1 MIDCG
6 DIRTPGKIQTI
17 LRLMDKMKI
26 SIIGGCGHIGLP
38 LGIVLA
44 RTGFS
49 VDLIDIN
56 RDAVEMVNSGK
67 LPFMEDDAEVILEE
81 VLMQGKIKATT
92 DVAVI
97 STSDVIFVTIGTP
110 VDEHQSPVPR
120 IFSDFFESIEEFL
133 KPGQTIVLRS
143 TVYPGT
149 SEWLSRKLSA
159 LGVDL
164 AFAPERI
171 VQGKA
176 ISELYSLPQITSA
189 STPSA
194 LEKIDFIFSRF
205 SPEIVHSTL
214 AEAEFAKLFLNA
226 YRYIQFAATNQF
238 FMLAETAGVDYA
250 NVYRVMTSGYD
261 RAKGFPRAG
270 LSAGPCL
277 LKDTQQLL
285 AFGQNQFEIG
295 NAAILVNEGLALRL
309 VSIAEEVVDLSNSTV
324 GVLGMAF
331 KADNDDIRSSLSY
344 RVRKMLQLKAKRVL
358 SSDPY
363 VKNDITLIPEEQL
376 LENSDVIILCT
387 PHDRYKNLDFEG
399 KVVIDIWN
407 LQNKGLL
414 FRSTQKWKTK

>member
-1 MIDCG
+1 M
-6 DIRTPGKIQTI
+6 R
-17 LRLMDKMKI
+17 I

-44 RTGFS
+44 RSGFT
-49 VDLIDIN
+49 VDLVDIN
-56 RDAVEMVNSGK
+56 LAAVELVNSGK
-67 LPFMEDDAEVILEE
+67 LPFIEEDAQSILDE
-81 VLMQGKIKATT
+81 VLKQGNLKATN
-92 DVAVI
+92 DASVI
-97 STSDVIFVTIGTP
+97 SDADVVFVTIGTP

-120 IFSDFFESIEEFL
+120 IFSDFFHSVEEYL
-133 KPGQTIVLRS
+133 RPGQTIVLRS

-149 SEWLSRKLSA
+149 SEWLAKKLA
-159 LGVDL
+159 PLGVDL

-189 STPSA
+189 SSPAA
-194 LEKIDFIFSRF
+194 LARIDFIFNKF
-205 SPEIVHSTL
+205 SPEVVHSTL

-238 FMLAETAGVDYA
+238 FLLAEQAGVDYA
-250 NVYRVMTSGYD
+250 NVYRVMTTGYD

-285 AFGQNQFEIG
+285 AFGQNEFQIG
-295 NAAILVNEGLALRL
+295 NAAIMVNEGLALRL
-309 VSIAEEVVDLSNSTV
+309 VSIAEDIVDLPNSIV

-331 KADNDDIRSSLSY
+331 KAENDDIRSSLSY
-344 RVRKMLQLKAKRVL
+344 RVRKMLQLKAKSVI

-363 VKNDITLIPEEQL
+363 VTNDATLIPECDL
-376 LENSDVIILCT
+376 LEQSDVIILCT
-387 PHDRYKNLDFEG
+387 PHERYRDLDFG
-399 KVVIDIWN
+399 SKIVIDIWN
-407 LQNKGLL
+407 LHNKGLL
-414 FRSTQKWKTK
+414 FRSPKFGNLK

>member
-1 MIDCG
+1 MSEK
-6 DIRTPGKIQTI
+6 R
-17 LRLMDKMKI
+17 I

-44 RTGFS
+44 RTGFD
-49 VDLIDIN
+49 VDLVDIN
-56 RDAVEMVNSGK
+56 RAAVDLVNSGK
-67 LPFMEDDAEVILEE
+67 LPFLEDDAQVILED
-81 VLMQGKIKATT
+81 VLKQGKIKATI
-92 DVAVI
+92 DVSVI
-97 STSDVIFVTIGTP
+97 SYSDVIFVTIGTP

-120 IFSDFFESIEEFL
+120 IFSDFFHSIEEYL
-133 KPGQTIVLRS
+133 RPGQMIVLRS

-149 SEWLSRKLSA
+149 SDWLTKKLA
-159 LGVDL
+159 PLGVDL

-194 LEKIDFIFSRF
+194 LTRIDFIFSKF
-205 SPEIVHSTL
+205 CPEIVHSTL

-238 FMLAETAGVDYA
+238 FMLAEQAGVDYA
-250 NVYRVMTSGYD
+250 SVYRVMTTGYD
-261 RAKGFPRAG
+261 RAVGFPRAG

-285 AFGQNQFEIG
+285 AFGQNQFQIG
-295 NAAILVNEGLALRL
+295 NAAIMVNEGLALRL
-309 VSIAEEVVDLSNSTV
+309 VSIAEEVVDLPNSIV

-331 KADNDDIRSSLSY
+331 KAENDDIRSSLSY
-344 RVRKMLQLKAKRVL
+344 RVRKMLQLKAKNVI

-363 VKNDITLIPEEQL
+363 VTNDVTLISESDL
-376 LENSDVIILCT
+376 LEQSDLIILCT
-387 PHDRYKNLDFEG
+387 PHERYKSIDFG
-399 KVVIDIWN
+399 NKVVIDIWN

-414 FRSTQKWKTK
+414 FRESKFGNPK

>member
-1 MIDCG
+1 
-6 DIRTPGKIQTI
+6 
-17 LRLMDKMKI
+17 MDNTRI
-26 SIIGGCGHIGLP
+26 SIVGGCGHIGLP

-44 RTGFS
+44 REGFN
-49 VDLIDIN
+49 VELIDIN
-56 RDAVEMVNSGK
+56 EKSVEVVNSGD
-67 LPFMEDDAEVILEE
+67 LPFMEEDAREILQE
-81 VLMQGKIKATT
+81 VLMHDKIRATT
-92 DVAVI
+92 DVSTI
-97 STSDVIFVTIGTP
+97 SRSGIVFITIGTP

-120 IFSDFFESIEEFL
+120 IFSDFFDSIVDYL
-133 KPGQTIVLRS
+133 RPGQTIVLRS

-149 SEWLSRKLSA
+149 AEWLAKKLLP

-176 ISELYSLPQITSA
+176 ISELYSLPQITAA
-189 STPSA
+189 STPAA
-194 LEKIDFIFSRF
+194 LEKIDFIFSKF

-238 FMLAETAGVDYA
+238 FMLAEQAGVDYA
-250 NVYRVMTSGYD
+250 NVYRAMTTGYD

-285 AFGQNQFEIG
+285 AFGQNQFQIG

-309 VSIAEEVVDLSNSTV
+309 ISIAEEIIDLPNSTV

-363 VKNDITLIPEEQL
+363 VKNDTTLVTELEL
-376 LENSDVIILCT
+376 LEQSDVIILCT
-387 PHDRYKNLDFEG
+387 PHEVYKKLDFAN
-399 KVVIDIWN
+399 KIVIDVWN
-407 LQNKGLL
+407 LHNQGLL
-414 FRSTQKWKTK
+414 FRSSQYQGKK

>member
-1 MIDCG
+1 
-6 DIRTPGKIQTI
+6 
-17 LRLMDKMKI
+17 MDEIKI

-44 RTGFS
+44 RAGFS
-49 VDLIDIN
+49 VDLVDIN
-56 RDAVEMVNSGK
+56 LDAVEMVNSGE
-67 LPFMEDDAEVILEE
+67 LPFMEDDAQAILDE
-81 VLMQGKIKATT
+81 VLMQGKVRATT
-92 DVAVI
+92 DVSAI
-97 STSDVIFVTIGTP
+97 SSSDVIFVTIGTP

-120 IFSDFFESIEEFL
+120 IFSDFFESIEKFL
-133 KPGQTIVLRS
+133 RPGQTIVLRS

-149 SEWLSRKLSA
+149 SEWLSKKLLP

-194 LEKIDFIFSRF
+194 LARIDFIFSRF
-205 SPEIVHSTL
+205 CPEIVHSTL

-238 FMLAETAGVDYA
+238 FMLAEQAGVDYA
-250 NVYRVMTSGYD
+250 NIYRAMTTGYD

-285 AFGQNQFEIG
+285 AFGQNQFQIG

-309 VSIAEEVVDLSNSTV
+309 VSITEEVVDLPNSTV

-344 RVRKMLQLKAKRVL
+344 RVRKMLQLKAKKVL

-363 VKNDITLIPEEQL
+363 VKNDVTLISEVQL
-376 LENSDVIILCT
+376 LKDSDVIILCT
-387 PHDRYKNLDFEG
+387 PHERYKNLDFGG

-414 FRSTQKWKTK
+414 FRSPQDRATQ